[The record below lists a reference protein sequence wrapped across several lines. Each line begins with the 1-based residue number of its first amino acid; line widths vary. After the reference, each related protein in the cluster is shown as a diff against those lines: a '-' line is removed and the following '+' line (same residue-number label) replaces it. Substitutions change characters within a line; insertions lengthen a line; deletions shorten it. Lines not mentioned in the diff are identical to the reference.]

1 MNKTVVKIVI
11 GVVAAGVT
19 GVGGYFGY
27 RWYKRRK
34 QDKADNAPLEVE
46 HISYKTE
53 WAKPEQEQK
62 TVVRD
67 EDDSTHKQTDI
78 RKDKFARQVSAYV
91 QTEGEKENFEAYLSS
106 MESPEDDEA
115 DEDSDGEYDEDDLD
129 IPGHSMDNPAID
141 GPYEITAG
149 EFCNN
154 RTYYDKISVNYFA
167 EDEVVADD
175 RDEVM
180 ENASRILGDL
190 QAAFSG
196 PRAPS
201 VVYIRNEALEV
212 DYEVSFVDGSYRK
225 EVLHLEKEE

>member
-1 MNKTVVKIVI
+1 MKHIVVKIVI
-11 GVVAAGVT
+11 GVLAAGAT
-19 GVGGYFGY
+19 GACGYFGY
-27 RWYKRRK
+27 RWHKRRK
-34 QDKADNAPLEVE
+34 QAKDDNAPLEVE
-46 HISYKTE
+46 HIPYKTE
-53 WAKPEQEQK
+53 WTKPEQEQK

-115 DEDSDGEYDEDDLD
+115 DEDSDGEYDEDEMD
-129 IPGHSMDNPAID
+129 IPDVEDRTD

-149 EFCNN
+149 EFCNS
-154 RTYYDKISVNYFA
+154 RTYYDKVSVNYFG
-167 EDEVVADD
+167 EDDIVADD

>member
-1 MNKTVVKIVI
+1 MNKTVIKIML
-11 GVVAAGVT
+11 GLLAAGAA
-19 GVGGYFGY
+19 GMGGYFGY
-27 RWYKRRK
+27 RWYKGRK
-34 QDKADNAPLEVE
+34 QAKADNAPLEVE
-46 HISYKTE
+46 HISYKPE
-53 WAKPEQEQK
+53 WSKPEREQPS
-62 TVVRD
+62 VVRD
-67 EDDSTHKQTDI
+67 EDDRGYKSTDI
-78 RKDKFARQVSAYV
+78 RKEKFARQVSAYV

-115 DEDSDGEYDEDDLD
+115 DEDSDGEYDEDELD
-129 IPGHSMDNPAID
+129 IPEIEELHHDR
-141 GPYEITAG
+141 PYEITAG

-154 RTYYDKISVNYFA
+154 RTYYDKVSVNYFA

-180 ENASRILGDL
+180 ENASKILGDL
-190 QAAFSG
+190 QSAFRG

-201 VVYIRNEALEV
+201 VVYIRNEELEV